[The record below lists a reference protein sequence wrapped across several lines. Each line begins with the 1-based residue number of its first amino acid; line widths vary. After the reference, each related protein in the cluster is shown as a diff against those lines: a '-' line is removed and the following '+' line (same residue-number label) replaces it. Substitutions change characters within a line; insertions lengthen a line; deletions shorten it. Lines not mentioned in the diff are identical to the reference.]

1 MRVVRNALRSLVC
14 IIETMKA
21 VLCSFRLCCA
31 GTKENY
37 LREYIL
43 CIKIETVLYPLRLC
57 RIQRFR
63 GNVYDGKIERRK
75 LFCIIHLD

>member
-1 MRVVRNALRSLVC
+1 ML
-14 IIETMKA
+14 
-21 VLCSFRLCCA
+21 CA